1 MRQEVEAWGQ
11 QPGPLPLWLEK
22 PGRTRQVEGEDADGR
37 LAMAEIG
44 CLVVHSSQL
53 ADQTAVAYAA
63 AQAKAAE
70 RLAEPIR
77 RVEARWLACAPD
89 AAAARAAYAG
99 RGQGRRGRPPHPWRS
114 HALPSW
120 VEAVSVPQKRPQ
132 RGRPPQTAV
141 PPLAVHY
148 RLVVHHEALRPA
160 EATYRVDGP
169 GHDRAARGVDRYGDP
184 PGLSGAT

>member
-22 PGRTRQVEGEDADGR
+22 PGRTRQEGTARGGSCRQVEVEDADGR
-37 LAMAEIG
+37 LAMAELC

-77 RVEARWLACAPD
+77 RVEARCLACAPTPRPPAPPMQAVGRD
-89 AAAARAAYAG
+89 GEAARRTPG
-99 RGQGRRGRPPHPWRS
+99 
-114 HALPSW
+114 ALMPS
-120 VEAVSVPQKRPQ
+120 
-132 RGRPPQTAV
+132 
-141 PPLAVHY
+141 PLGWK
-148 RLVVHHEALRPA
+148 L
-160 EATYRVDGP
+160 
-169 GHDRAARGVDRYGDP
+169 
-184 PGLSGAT
+184 